1 MDPSSAMG
9 SNFLLGI
16 FNGTR
21 LSEVEGFLVGKYD
34 GEVLRRSGGGL
45 VGRSAEAFHSDHK
58 TAPGSGDVWNG

>member
-34 GEVLRRSGGGL
+34 GEV
-45 VGRSAEAFHSDHK
+45 
-58 TAPGSGDVWNG
+58 P